1 MYSKLVTTFKYTGTY
16 IPWSHNFELKSSRAK
31 MKISEN
37 GPVTKEGGG
46 GYEMFIGA
54 QFSISVHVLIVNPC
68 YGPGNS
74 NSRFNGKF
82 YHKKN
87 V

>member
-1 MYSKLVTTFKYTGTY
+1 
-16 IPWSHNFELKSSRAK
+16 

-46 GYEMFIGA
+46 VMRFSCGA

-68 YGPGNS
+68 CGPGNS